1 MEDHELQSIRQ
12 RLNRMDCKLDQM
24 TVRVNEE
31 LVTKDEL
38 KQAIRKP
45 RKEESFLTWWANTGL
60 AWTIAF
66 VVMVMMILGLISLM
80 NYKGNEGYYDREI
93 RTDRQ

>member
-1 MEDHELQSIRQ
+1 MEIESKLNNIISDLDELRQKVNNQDQSIK
-12 RLNRMDCKLDQM
+12 N
-24 TVRVNEE
+24 

-45 RKEESFLTWWANTGL
+45 RKEEPFSTWWANTGL

-66 VVMVMMILGLISLM
+66 LVIIIMVLGLVSLM

-93 RTDRQ
+93 RTDR